1 MAFLGNDC
9 PRKVAEWRDPRLMIV
24 IIVKIA
30 RHSRARDDIYTRVV
44 YLLLNCH
51 LVCEHRACVTWQA
64 WHAAL
69 AGHRRSL
76 SKERLLFS
84 ARILASLRVIGAVV
98 LFTMASPVYAQRA
111 SSSAAPS
118 NAMAASRIIAI
129 GGDIT
134 EILYAIGAETR
145 VIAVDATSQFPPEA
159 LKEKKNIG
167 YMRALS
173 TEGVLSVNGDLII
186 ASDRTGPPEVVKA
199 LKSAPVKYIE
209 ISDDFSPASV
219 ANKTRVVARAVGFDA
234 EGDNLA
240 ARIERDFAAL
250 AELRKQI
257 GKPARVLFVLNVVN
271 GRVMVGGSQS
281 SADAILRLAG
291 AENAAAAVN
300 GYKPISDEALVEI
313 RPDAIVSMSRSGNHD
328 SGQITS
334 IKGLSASPAVKSK
347 RIIQMDGLYLLGF
360 GPRAPAAAL
369 DLMRRLY
376 PQLSR

>member
-1 MAFLGNDC
+1 MFPA
-9 PRKVAEWRDPRLMIV
+9 K
-24 IIVKIA
+24 
-30 RHSRARDDIYTRVV
+30 T
-44 YLLLNCH
+44 
-51 LVCEHRACVTWQA
+51 
-64 WHAAL
+64 
-69 AGHRRSL
+69 
-76 SKERLLFS
+76 
-84 ARILASLRVIGAVV
+84 LASLRVIGTVV
-98 LFTMASPVYAQRA
+98 LFIVASPAHAQSENR
-111 SSSAAPS
+111 SAPPS
-118 NAMAASRIIAI
+118 NATAASRIIAI

-134 EILYAIGAETR
+134 EILYAIGADTR

-199 LKSAPVKYIE
+199 LKTAPVKYIE
-209 ISDDFSPASV
+209 IADDFSPASV
-219 ANKTRVVARAVGFDA
+219 ANKAREVARAAGFDA
-234 EGDNLA
+234 AGDKLA
-240 ARIERDFAAL
+240 SRIERDFATL

-271 GRVMVGGSQS
+271 GRVMVGGSHS
-281 SADAILRLAG
+281 SADAILKLAG

-300 GYKPISDEALVEI
+300 GYKPVSDEALVEI

-328 SGQITS
+328 TAQITS
-334 IKGLSASPAVKSK
+334 IKGLSASPAVKNK